1 MPPAD
6 RPIPQRFKSP
16 QRRKGDAK
24 RAQPA
29 PAGQGQYD
37 ESKHKRSGDGKF
49 TSGGGGGA
57 APKQQPQKPAPA
69 APAQDKKRLR
79 GRKLP
84 MLGLRMGGIAGG
96 KPGRPKPNA
105 RESAKL
111 EADHDK
117 RFQAF
122 LSKLPAAKAGAPL
135 SSVESFVWR
144 ARTMDDA
151 QLTRERNQVLA
162 AAKKLKGSAR
172 ATMEAHAATI
182 DYLLK
187 NRARIRN
194 EPKAEK
200 HLDAVHT
207 KNRVDTWNRMTDKD
221 RLRAAKKRAKWS
233 GSSWEG
239 DWPGKAQGYVMYED
253 GSIGK
258 KRGTSRRKS

>member
-29 PAGQGQYD
+29 PAGQGKFD

-49 TSGGGGGA
+49 SSGGGGGA

-69 APAQDKKRLR
+69 APKDKKRLR

-84 MLGLRMGGIAGG
+84 MLGLRMGGVSSA
-96 KPGRPKPNA
+96 KPNA
-105 RESAKL
+105 AESAKL

-122 LSKLPAAKAGAPL
+122 LSKLPAAKTGAPL

-151 QLTRERNQVLA
+151 KLTRERNQVLA
-162 AAKKLKGSAR
+162 AAKRLKGSAR

-200 HLDAVHT
+200 HIDAVHT

-221 RLRAAKKRAKWS
+221 RLKAAKRRAKWKDDHW
-233 GSSWEG
+233 GG

-253 GSIGK
+253 GSIGRK
-258 KRGTSRRKS
+258 KK